1 MAIWDSASL
10 KLNRVSSEAV
20 RQRRGLGLTETPAV
34 EPEPEIEGKWRPRTT
49 LLFIL
54 ASCGLL
60 WAAIFA
66 AVFSLL

>member
-10 KLNRVSSEAV
+10 KLNRVS
-20 RQRRGLGLTETPAV
+20 TETVQERGVPGLSESSAV
-34 EPEPEIEGKWRPRTT
+34 EPEIEGKWRPRTT
-49 LLFIL
+49 LIFIL

-66 AVFSLL
+66 AAFSLL